1 MKIDERK
8 WGRVIPFWKQKTN
21 LAFLL
26 LLLLLTG
33 VLIWQQCQIV
43 DLQERMMHQEAAD
56 YGTHIGSLYWHAGV
70 TDEKF
75 KDVEKDI
82 RHLQKH
88 STEHDWALQERNW

>member
-1 MKIDERK
+1 MKVDERK
-8 WGRVIPFWKQKTN
+8 WGRVGSFWSQKSN
-21 LAFLL
+21 RVFLL
-26 LLLLLTG
+26 LLLLLIG

-43 DLQERMMHQEAAD
+43 DLEERMMRQEAAD

>member
-1 MKIDERK
+1 MKVDERK
-8 WGRVIPFWKQKTN
+8 WGRVGSFWSQKSN
-21 LAFLL
+21 RAFLL
-26 LLLLLTG
+26 LLLLLIG
-33 VLIWQQCQIV
+33 VLIWQQCRIV
-43 DLQERMMHQEAAD
+43 DLEERMMRQEAAD
-56 YGTHIGSLYWHAGV
+56 YGTHIDSLYWHAGV

>member
-1 MKIDERK
+1 MKVDERK
-8 WGRVIPFWKQKTN
+8 WGRVGSFWSQKSN
-21 LAFLL
+21 RVFLL
-26 LLLLLTG
+26 LLLLLIG
-33 VLIWQQCQIV
+33 VLIWQQCRIV
-43 DLQERMMHQEAAD
+43 DLEERMMRQEAAD

>member
-1 MKIDERK
+1 MKVDERK
-8 WGRVIPFWKQKTN
+8 WGRVGSFWSQKSN
-21 LAFLL
+21 CALL
-26 LLLLLTG
+26 LLLLLLIG
-33 VLIWQQCQIV
+33 VLIWQQCRIV
-43 DLQERMMHQEAAD
+43 DLEERMMRQEAAD

>member
-1 MKIDERK
+1 MKIEEMK
-8 WGRVIPFWKQKTN
+8 WGRVASFWKQKTN
-21 LAFLL
+21 RVFLL

-33 VLIWQQCQIV
+33 VLIWQQCQIA

>member
-1 MKIDERK
+1 MKIDEMKRR
-8 WGRVIPFWKQKTN
+8 GAVSFWKQKTKGA
-21 LAFLL
+21 LLL

-33 VLIWQQCQIV
+33 VLIWQQCQIA